1 MELLNMPPRLLVF
14 DMDGTFMDSQIFHA
28 KTFHRFIN
36 RYIAPIDFET
46 TRRKMGNTV
55 RYILTEA
62 GVPPEEMTAVY
73 AQLTEFCE
81 HDIDDLIAEVGVIDG
96 IRDALVNA
104 RARGLRCIVLTNSME
119 TVAKNAD
126 LSRPVDSVRQCFRRL
141 RTIRLIAV
149 TLSLKAADF
158 ARQTPSASA
167 TRNSTLKWRIPSAPE
182 AVLRKLTIHGIAVKR
197 TSWNI

>member
-55 RYILTEA
+55 RHILTEA
-62 GVPPEEMTAVY
+62 GVPPEEMTAAY

-81 HDIDDLIAEVGVIDG
+81 HDIDDLIA
-96 IRDALVNA
+96 
-104 RARGLRCIVLTNSME
+104 
-119 TVAKNAD
+119 
-126 LSRPVDSVRQCFRRL
+126 
-141 RTIRLIAV
+141 
-149 TLSLKAADF
+149 
-158 ARQTPSASA
+158 
-167 TRNSTLKWRIPSAPE
+167 
-182 AVLRKLTIHGIAVKR
+182 
-197 TSWNI
+197 